1 MFFESHFTEL
11 KYGVGPNGGNLVW
24 MIGGQEK
31 WSTPFTADTWF
42 NFAYDINVR

>member
-11 KYGVGPNGGNLVW
+11 KYGVGPDGNKLVW

-31 WSTPFTADTWF
+31 WSTTFTANTWF
-42 NFAYDINVR
+42 NFAYDIDVG